1 MGQVTQ
7 YEQTGART
15 ISQVVLIGTRLKAFV
30 ARLHVRILEGT
41 VAGLAIPETL
51 LGL

>member
-1 MGQVTQ
+1 MGQVPQ
-7 YEQTGART
+7 RQQTGAHT
-15 ISQVVLIGTRLKAFV
+15 ISQVVLIGTRLKALV
-30 ARLHVRILEGT
+30 ACLHVRILEGT